1 MCVSTQAGELF
12 KSRYAPL
19 VHVDGTVRAQL
30 VTQGRCPQLHQLLS
44 EFKKISGH
52 GVVVN
57 TALNRPGE
65 AMVCTPEEALA
76 VFMGTD
82 LNHLILGDLLVS
94 KRPEN
99 DDW

>member
-1 MCVSTQAGELF
+1 
-12 KSRYAPL
+12 
-19 VHVDGTVRAQL
+19 
-30 VTQGRCPQLHQLLS
+30 
-44 EFKKISGH
+44 
-52 GVVVN
+52 VN